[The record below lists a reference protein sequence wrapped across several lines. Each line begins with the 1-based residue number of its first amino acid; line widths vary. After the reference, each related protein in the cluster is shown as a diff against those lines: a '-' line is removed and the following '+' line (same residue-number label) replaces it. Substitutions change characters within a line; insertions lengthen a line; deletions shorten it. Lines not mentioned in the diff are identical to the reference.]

1 MGRKEQMTIRLPTEL
16 KEKIQAKADEKGIS
30 INAVVI
36 ILILKGLED

>member
-1 MGRKEQMTIRLPTEL
+1 MGKKEQLTIRLPAEL
-16 KEKIQAKADEKGIS
+16 KEKIQAEADEKGIS